1 MQQQEQQQDIHTY
14 DQEGNKVAEPD
25 PISPSPKV
33 KNEIS
38 NEVPPSSV
46 IEEVT
51 RTDPA
56 PSPLKEKKFLYRG
69 YENGFES
76 LSPQEYRIDHGG
88 NENGPGSL
96 SPPNI
101 ELVSKGTDENP
112 TLDTF
117 SPLGEYEEIQSQLD
131 EMEEEDDS
139 SDGVYKLLTRTQS
152 LTSIPWTFIHTSS
165 SLPLWTQH
173 KKSRLHTRLQ
183 IETPPPLLLTTMA
196 NIRSL
201 LL

>member
-56 PSPLKEKKFLYRG
+56 PSPLKEKNSSIEVTKTDL
-69 YENGFES
+69 NP
-76 LSPQEYRIDHGG
+76 SPLKNIGLTTGG
-88 NENGPGSL
+88 TRTDPAP
-96 SPPNI
+96 SPLPNI
-101 ELVSKGTDENP
+101 EPVSKGTDENP

-152 LTSIPWTFIHTSS
+152 LTSIPWTFIYTSS

>member
-1 MQQQEQQQDIHTY
+1 MSDIIQQDISDPNSSPNIQQQEPARYTHTHNE
-14 DQEGNKVAEPD
+14 EGNEVTDPD
-25 PISPSPKV
+25 PTSPYKKEEV
-33 KNEIS
+33 ERED
-38 NEVPPSSV
+38 EVPPSD
-46 IEEVT
+46 EKEVT

-56 PSPLKEKKFLYRG
+56 PSPL
-69 YENGFES
+69 
-76 LSPQEYRIDHGG
+76 
-88 NENGPGSL
+88 
-96 SPPNI
+96 PNI
-101 ELVSKGTDENP
+101 EPVSKGTDENP
-112 TLDTF
+112 ALDTF

-139 SDGVYKLLTRTQS
+139 SDAVYKLLTRTQS